1 MSITVLAPA
10 FYPDPEWST
19 RYLRRSAER
28 HGVPITWYGVGE
40 PYRGWYDVQ
49 LVRLLAELRKVETS
63 HVLYT
68 DSSDAIILAGL
79 DEIERVY
86 MRELGNPELLISVE
100 HDGEV
105 NAGGWMGQTQ
115 WAIDALDWLCN
126 WTFDGDDY
134 NPQNRWRETLASGEL
149 FGVEKDL
156 SRAVFRVADEQLF
169 VHQGRV
175 TTHVNGPYPSVL
187 HWAGGYTDPKVGK
200 AALIEPTWRLLGYEG
215 TVEL

>member
-10 FYPDPEWST
+10 FYTDPEWST

-28 HGVPITWYGVGE
+28 HGVPVTWYGVGE
-40 PYRGWYDVQ
+40 PYRGWPQVQ
-49 LVRLLAELRKVETS
+49 IHSLLDELRKVTTS

-68 DSSDAIILAGL
+68 DSSDAVFLSGL
-79 DEIERVY
+79 DEIEHKY
-86 MRELGNPELLISVE
+86 IADLGNPEVLMSVE
-100 HDGEV
+100 SDGL
-105 NAGGWMGQTQ
+105 NAGGWMAQTDC
-115 WAIDALDWLCN
+115 AIDSLVWIRDWQHS
-126 WTFDGDDY
+126 D
-134 NPQNRWRETLASGEL
+134 NPQTRWRDAAASGEL
-149 FGVEKDL
+149 PVEKDL
-156 SRAVFRVADEQLF
+156 SRAVFQVADEQLF

-215 TVEL
+215 TVPE